1 MRALGMTDR
10 QMIMTYM
17 LEAGFLG
24 FIGSILGI
32 ILGCA
37 INYPMVKYGI
47 DFSAM
52 GDLMEGGIGFRTTA
66 IFRITWNVPMIFA
79 SGIVATLLASCMAF
93 FPTRRAVK
101 KPITDSLRFE

>member
-1 MRALGMTDR
+1 MTDR

-24 FIGSILGI
+24 FIGSVLGI

-37 INYPMVKYGI
+37 INYPMVAHGI

-52 GDLMEGGIGFRTTA
+52 ADTLSGGIGFRTTGVFRSVWDIPL
-66 IFRITWNVPMIFA
+66 IFGT
-79 SGIVATLLASCMAF
+79 GIVATLLASFMAF
-93 FPTRRAVK
+93 FPTRKAVK
-101 KPITDSLRFE
+101 MPITDSLRFE